1 MKVDLYAPRESARVV
16 ARIAHLVLGESLGE
30 IASRV
35 ASGAAFLSVTF
46 FHNDHLEEARKVLEL
61 IRQANEAGVSL
72 RCIERDENN
81 PADVGD
87 PLDLAVLSRL
97 LRESLDQYR

>member
-1 MKVDLYAPRESARVV
+1 
-16 ARIAHLVLGESLGE
+16 
-30 IASRV
+30 
-35 ASGAAFLSVTF
+35 
-46 FHNDHLEEARKVLEL
+46 VLEL
-61 IRQANEAGVSL
+61 IRQGNEAGVSL

-97 LRESLDQYR
+97 LRESLEQYR